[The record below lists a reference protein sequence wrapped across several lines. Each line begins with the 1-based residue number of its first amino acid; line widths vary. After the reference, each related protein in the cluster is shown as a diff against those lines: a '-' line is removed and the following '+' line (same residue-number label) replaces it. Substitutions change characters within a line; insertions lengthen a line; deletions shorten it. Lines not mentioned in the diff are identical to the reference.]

1 MSTVFYPISKIIS
14 RQWFLNGTYGYM
26 YKWKTHS
33 PAENYDLKEGIW
45 LAPQERPSLLLGKLL
60 QEF

>member
-1 MSTVFYPISKIIS
+1 MMSTVFYPISKIIS

-33 PAENYDLKEGIW
+33 PAENYDLKEGI
-45 LAPQERPSLLLGKLL
+45 
-60 QEF
+60 